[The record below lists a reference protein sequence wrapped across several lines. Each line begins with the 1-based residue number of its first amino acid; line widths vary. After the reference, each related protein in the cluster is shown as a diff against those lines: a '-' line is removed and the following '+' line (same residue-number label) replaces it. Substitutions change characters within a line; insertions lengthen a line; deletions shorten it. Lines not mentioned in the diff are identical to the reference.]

1 MSNTTAISKQQPNV
15 NVQVDSKSKL
25 RNQIIFGV
33 LAVGVAGLTFWGL
46 QKMIQ
51 EAVSNKEENKTLEE
65 GSAATLAKQI
75 KMAFDNDGWPG
86 TDEVALRR
94 VVSQIPSKEELEK
107 IIRSYAKLYH
117 RNLLEDMADELTTS
131 EYNEMLYIISAK
143 PQKTGGQATP
153 NYEAWAKRLRSAVEQ
168 YNMGFWPGTDEDAIT
183 TVFNEIPNYSAY
195 KQVESTYQ
203 KIYGVTLY
211 DDLTGDMW
219 YWEVDELIANV
230 KKKGN

>member
-1 MSNTTAISKQQPNV
+1 MSNTTAISKEQANV

-46 QKMIQ
+46 QKIVQ
-51 EAVSNKEENKTLEE
+51 EAISNKEENKTLDE
-65 GSAATLAKQI
+65 GSSATLAKQV

-107 IIRSYAKLYH
+107 VIRSYAKLYQ

-143 PQKTGGQATP
+143 PLKTGGQVTP
-153 NYEAWAKRLRSAVEQ
+153 SYEGWAKRLRSATEQ
-168 YNMGFWPGTDEDAIT
+168 YNMGFWPGTDEDAIN

-195 KQVESTYQ
+195 KQMESTYQ
-203 KIYGVTLY
+203 RLYGVSLY

-219 YWEVDELIANV
+219 YWEVDELIDKV